1 MNNLKPNI
9 SNIISIESVNEAC
22 DKNYEDMMLKYYQLQ
37 FGWFHNA
44 YNSFK
49 DIDKYIIL
57 AYLINKTLSTYNKH
71 FYNLSFEDFYS
82 NKSVDIEKI
91 SISDLVKEIK
101 LSKETARRKLN
112 EMTKDGIITRNKK
125 KITIQHSAFIYQK
138 PIASIKNFSNLLST
152 ATETLKINNKN
163 EFHSSSFFEDEIKKN
178 YTHYWNTFLN
188 SQITYLLRIKD
199 LFANYENA
207 MVFLVCLLNQAY
219 NMKNANQQISG
230 ENTSKIHD
238 SYTSLISQYTLE
250 NSKGLNPT
258 TISDLTG
265 IPRASVIRKLND
277 LMKLQYIIQN
287 DQNLYTTST
296 PKKGSTG
303 FSKLT
308 KFFVSNQPNI
318 RETIRDFLN
327 YTIV

>member
-1 MNNLKPNI
+1 MKNTKPNI
-9 SNIISIESVNEAC
+9 SNQIPIETINDAC
-22 DKNYEDMMLKYYQLQ
+22 DKNYQAIMLKYYQLQ

-49 DIDKYIIL
+49 DIDKYVIL
-57 AYLINKTLSTYNKH
+57 VFLVNRTLSVYNKH
-71 FYNLSFEDFYS
+71 FYNLTYDEFYS
-82 NKSVDIEKI
+82 NKSIEIEKI
-91 SISDLVKEIK
+91 SISDVVKE
-101 LSKETARRKLN
+101 LSLTKETARRKLN
-112 EMTKDGIITRNKK
+112 EMTKDGIIIRNKK
-125 KITIQHSAFIYQK
+125 NITIQHSAFIYQK
-138 PIASIKNFSNLLST
+138 PIVSIKNFSNLLS
-152 ATETLKINNKN
+152 ASTEHLKIENSIKF
-163 EFHSSSFFEDEIKKN
+163 FHSEHFEYKIKKN

-188 SQITYLLRIKD
+188 SQIKYLLRIKN
-199 LFANYENA
+199 LFKNYENA

-219 NMKNANQQISG
+219 NMKNANQLINE

-238 SYTSLISQYTLE
+238 IYTTTISQYTLE

-277 LMKLQYIIQN
+277 LIKFQFIVQN

-308 KFFVSNQPNI
+308 EFFVNNQPNI
-318 RETIRDFLN
+318 RSTVRDFLN
-327 YTIV
+327 FTII